1 MRVMLNFLL
10 LSLINSANKLQLI
23 LSFIIKLQHTKESM
37 LCFITYTRL
46 HCKMLIHT
54 DQVELLEN
62 TFFFLY
68 CLETSIENKTSIS
81 HLSMNRFRRKS
92 KAGLFF
98 ED

>member
-23 LSFIIKLQHTKESM
+23 VSFIIKRQHTKGSM
-37 LCFITYTRL
+37 LCCITYTKL

-62 TFFFLY
+62 TFFIY